1 MTRHNEIHEISDGA
15 ESRSKSDL
23 LNELELL
30 KENAKNGNAHL
41 LHELQAYQIE
51 LEMQNRKLRE
61 TQLMLEE
68 TRDRYARL
76 YDFAPVGY
84 LTLDEKGNVLEINLT
99 GATLLGLDRAEI
111 IGQPFAARL
120 ASGEA
125 HAFLH
130 HLHQAFRSPGNVVT
144 ELKLSNRDAEPCY
157 VRLESASVLS
167 ETRICLTVMTNIT
180 EQKRLAMELQ
190 QKLTEQEALLAT
202 IPAIVFYMDMNLR
215 YMTVSQV
222 FAGFLGRPVA
232 EVIGKSDFELFPHEQ
247 AEYFQ
252 RINREVL
259 ESGALRSGLER
270 QLADV
275 NGNMVYVSTVLAPF
289 YDNENRIAGLVGVGI
304 DVSQI
309 RKAAS
314 INQELMQQ
322 NRMLTQNLFSM
333 QESERRLLARELHDE
348 LGQWL
353 TAIHAEAQA
362 IENMLDE
369 GHKIEASVLAI
380 NNSAS
385 KMHSVIRDMLSQLR
399 PALLDELGL
408 ADSLCELVDQWKKH
422 HPGIASELVLEGNLN
437 GLSENVN
444 ITIYRIVQEALSNA
458 SNYANP
464 DHVSVWV
471 RREAA
476 AMPHADVVSLCV
488 EDNGQGFEPK
498 QIAKGLGLLGMRE
511 RAIAAGG
518 EFALHSAPGA
528 GVRIEVRLPLN
539 YQMER
544 RKK

>member
-1 MTRHNEIHEISDGA
+1 MTHHNNIHGISDDA
-15 ESRSKSDL
+15 ENRSKPDL
-23 LNELELL
+23 LNELALL

-144 ELKLSNRDAEPCY
+144 ELKLSSRDAEPCY

-167 ETRICLTVMTNIT
+167 ETRVCLTVMTNIT

-190 QKLTEQEALLAT
+190 KKLTEQEALLAT
-202 IPAIVFYMDMNLR
+202 IPAIVFYMDMNLC

-247 AEYFQ
+247 AEDFQ
-252 RINREVL
+252 RISREVL

-322 NRMLTQNLFSM
+322 NRMLTQNLFSV
-333 QESERRLLARELHDE
+333 QEGERRRLARELHDE

-369 GHKIEASVLAI
+369 GHKMEASVLAI

-437 GLSENVN
+437 GLNENVN
-444 ITIYRIVQEALSNA
+444 ITVYRIIQEALSNA
-458 SNYANP
+458 SNYANA

-476 AMPHADVVSLCV
+476 AMPHADVVSLRV
-488 EDNGQGFEPK
+488 EDNGKGFEQE

-539 YQMER
+539 CQMER